1 MDHKLFMH
9 EALIEAKKA
18 LEKKEVPIGAV
29 IVKDNKIIARAH
41 NLRET
46 LQMTTAHAEVLAI
59 EKACKRLNSWRLEG
73 CTLYVTVEP
82 CPMCSGTIIQS
93 RISQVVY
100 GATDTKNGSHHSAI
114 RLFEGNFNH
123 NVNVIEGIESEQSSV
138 LLKDFFLT
146 LRNSRNDV

>member
-1 MDHKLFMH
+1 MNHNMYMH
-9 EALIEAKKA
+9 EALLEARKA
-18 LEKKEVPIGAV
+18 LKKKEVPIGAV
-29 IVKDNKIIARAH
+29 IVKDNEIIARAH

-59 EKACKRLNSWRLEG
+59 EKACKKLKSWRLEG

-100 GATDTKNGSHHSAI
+100 GATDSKNGCHHSAI
-114 RLFEGNFNH
+114 RLFEGKFNH
-123 NVNVIEGIESEQSSV
+123 NVSVIKGIESDQASL
-138 LLKDFFLT
+138 LLKNFFLT